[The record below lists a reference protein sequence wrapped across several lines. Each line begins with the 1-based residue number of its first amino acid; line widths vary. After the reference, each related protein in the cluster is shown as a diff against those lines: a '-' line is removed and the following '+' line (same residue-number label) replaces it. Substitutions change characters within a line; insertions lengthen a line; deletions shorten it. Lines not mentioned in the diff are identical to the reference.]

1 MVIVTENVPPRLR
14 GYLAKWLLE
23 IRAGVYIGD
32 YSVKVREMLWDNVK
46 NETEEGNSILA
57 WSTNNE
63 AGYAFD
69 TFGKNRRIPISIDG
83 FPLVSFY
90 PKKDEIEKC

>member
-14 GYLAKWLLE
+14 GYLTKWLLE

-32 YSVKVREMLWDNVK
+32 YSVKVRDVLWENVTH
-46 NETEEGNSILA
+46 EIGEGNAIVA

-63 AGYAFD
+63 AGYDFA
-69 TFGKNRRIPISIDG
+69 TFGKNRRIPIQIDG
-83 FPLVSFY
+83 FPLISFS
-90 PKKDEIEKC
+90 PENNNE

>member
-32 YSVKVREMLWDNVK
+32 YSVKVRDMLWKNVK
-46 NETEEGNSILA
+46 LEIEEGNAIVA

-63 AGYAFD
+63 AGYDFD
-69 TFGKNRRIPISIDG
+69 TYGKNRRIPIQIDG
-83 FPLVSFY
+83 FPLVSFF
-90 PKKDEIEKC
+90 PENENETAG